1 MNWKE
6 FVANNLSAYLG
17 GDVETHDEDVTTR
30 GPLKS
35 LALNGTFVEPELE
48 WCAKKDATDQAW
60 RLCADTKMW
69 INAQAAALRHYGHDI
84 FVFGNPIIGF
94 SMFRIR
100 PAPGARPSCPRSN
113 LHGLNFSRSRKRP
126 ISLKG

>member
-1 MNWKE
+1 MDWKE
-6 FVANNLSAYLG
+6 FVANNLPAYLG

-35 LALNGTFVEPELE
+35 LTLKGTFVELELE
-48 WCAKKDATDQAW
+48 WCAKKDAADQAW

-69 INAQAAALRHYGHDI
+69 INAQVTDLRHYGHDV

-94 SMFRIR
+94 SMLRTKEAEHLDPR
-100 PAPGARPSCPRSN
+100 LVRGHPAHDSTFTG
-113 LHGLNFSRSRKRP
+113 
-126 ISLKG
+126 